1 MNTPIKFSDAPSHSV
16 STRHPTRPQGFVNTT
31 REEVAEIGRA
41 FARGDKRIV
50 DQACEELTATS
61 LLRIPKTVSRNSP
74 LNSWKEMKTL
84 MSQRNFNSDSWILF
98 ATCLGVLC
106 LIVQMTLAATIAVTN
121 TNHSGAGSLRQVIA
135 ERQ

>member
-1 MNTPIKFSDAPSHSV
+1 
-16 STRHPTRPQGFVNTT
+16 VNTT

-74 LNSWKEMKTL
+74 LNSPLNSWKEMKTL

-106 LIVQMTLAATIAVTN
+106 LIVQITLAATIAVTN